1 MAPIEKKSSLLF
13 DIKEYYSESENSP
26 NWTVLLFLQ
35 MSNIVD
41 KVVLLWKLSFSSS
54 IMPSKKKIPFFCSL
68 EVYSFCQ
75 PSSALYLDSAY
86 REPEK
91 ICKWLIVYTE

>member
-54 IMPSKKKIPFFCSL
+54 IMPSKKKNLSFVLWRFIPFVNL
-68 EVYSFCQ
+68 LLHHTLV
-75 PSSALYLDSAY
+75 LHIGT
-86 REPEK
+86 RED
-91 ICKWLIVYTE
+91 L